1 MTDEI
6 LIERAQGGERRA
18 YEQLVHRH
26 SNAILNFLHRFMP
39 DRDDAEDIA
48 QEVFIRAFSNLDRFD
63 PGRGRFR
70 SWLFRIASNLSI
82 NELKRRERADAREE
96 IATEFFLMSSVDER
110 TMDRTLD
117 AEEIL
122 HPALQTLSDAE
133 RQVIL
138 LSYYHDL
145 TYQEIADTL
154 DIPLGTVKSRMYC
167 GVMRLKKILV
177 AQEEGDIR

>member
-6 LIERAQGGERRA
+6 LVDRAREGERRA

-26 SNAILNFLHRFMP
+26 SDAILNFLLRYMP

-48 QEVFIRAFSNLDRFD
+48 QEVFIRAFGNLDRFD

-70 SWLFRIASNLSI
+70 SWLFTIAANLSI
-82 NELKRRERADAREE
+82 NELKRRERAVVREE
-96 IATEFFLMSSVDER
+96 IATELFLATSGNEQALER
-110 TMDRTLD
+110 SLD
-117 AEEIL
+117 VAEIL
-122 HPALQTLSDAE
+122 HPALQTLSDPE

-145 TYQEIADTL
+145 TYREIADTL
-154 DIPLGTVKSRMYC
+154 GIPLGTVKSRMYC

-177 AQEEGDIR
+177 PLEEGDIR